1 MDNLFG
7 AMFGALATGVVPVV
21 AYHVSKFIDRFT
33 K

>member
-7 AMFGALATGVVPVV
+7 SVLGVLATGVVPVV